1 MGETPNNSKKMMWT
15 TLATMAFSIV
25 WSFGNVVNGFIYFDG
40 TKVIFSWI
48 IIFLLFFIPYAL
60 MDLNWPIMLVGHS
73 GQYMWFIFPV
83 KVQRA

>member
-15 TLATMAFSIV
+15 TLATMVFSIV

-40 TKVIFSWI
+40 TKVIFSWV

-60 MDLNWPIMLVGHS
+60 MVGELGS
-73 GQYMWFIFPV
+73 VFKDSEGGV
-83 KVQRA
+83 AS